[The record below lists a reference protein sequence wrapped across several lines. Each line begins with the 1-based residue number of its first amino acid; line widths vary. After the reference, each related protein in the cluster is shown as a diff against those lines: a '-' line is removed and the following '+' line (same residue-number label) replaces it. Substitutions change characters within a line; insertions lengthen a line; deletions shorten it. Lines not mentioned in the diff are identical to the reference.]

1 MNFNFTYKQSNKCF
15 KERFHSFHL
24 VLSRPSKQ
32 YEESGKT
39 PVSIR
44 PGRRLE
50 KFSKEALVGHDMF
63 WAEHARNLVWFKEWD
78 RILDWEPPFARWFVG
93 GKLNASVNCLDR
105 HISSDTK
112 NKAAIIWEGE
122 NGEARTLTYLQLYY
136 QVNKFANV
144 LKDLGIKKG
153 DRVTIY
159 LPMVPELVI
168 AMLACTRI
176 GAIHSVVFSGFSSQA
191 LVDRANDAKSKVI
204 ITSDGGVRRG
214 KLIELKRV
222 VDDAVGLVPSIENVI
237 VLKRAGN
244 EIKMGTKDKWWH
256 ELMATAKQYCQP
268 EPVESTHPLY
278 ILYTSGT
285 TGKPKGVMHG
295 TGGYLT
301 HLYASAKWVFNFN
314 EQDIFFCTADIGW
327 VTGHSYIV
335 YAPLMHG
342 VTEVM
347 YEGAPDFP
355 KPDRYWSIIEKHGI
369 TILYTTPTALRMYM
383 KYGDSIPNSF
393 DLSSLRLL
401 GTVGEPIN
409 PEVWL
414 WYFRTI
420 GKENCPIID
429 TWWQTETG
437 GIMLSM
443 CTGIETLPMKP
454 GSATFPIPGIDAAVV
469 DENGNPVP
477 SGTKGYLVIRRP
489 WPGMLLSLWEDN
501 EKYKQVYWSRFAD
514 AYYPGDYALIDQDG
528 YLWLLGRADDVLKVA
543 GHRLGTMELES
554 AFVSHK
560 AIAEAAVTSK
570 PDNTKGEA
578 IIAFL
583 VPKEGFS
590 GSDNLR
596 NELIIHIRGTVGP
609 VAAPD
614 EVYFVN
620 KLPKTR
626 SGKIMRRLLKSIASG
641 GQIGDITTLE
651 DGAAIDEVKQAYED
665 LKKTIQS

>member
-1 MNFNFTYKQSNKCF
+1 
-15 KERFHSFHL
+15 
-24 VLSRPSKQ
+24 LSSPSRLS
-32 YEESGKT
+32 ENGGSGAIK
-39 PVSIR
+39 VSVRI
-44 PGRRLE
+44 GKRLE
-50 KFSKEALVGHDMF
+50 KISKEALAEPDQF
-63 WAEHARNLVWFKEWD
+63 WAAQAKNLIWFKEWD
-78 RILDWEPPFARWFVG
+78 HVLDWNPPFAKWFVG
-93 GKLNASVNCLDR
+93 GQLNASVNCLDR
-105 HISSDTK
+105 YINTDTK
-112 NKAAIIWEGE
+112 NKAAIIWESESGE
-122 NGEARTLTYLQLYY
+122 TRTLSYFQLYR

-144 LKDLGIKKG
+144 LKSIGVNKG

-159 LPMVPELVI
+159 MPMVPELPI
-168 AMLACTRI
+168 ALLACTRI

-191 LVDRANDAKSKVI
+191 LTDRANDAKSKVI
-204 ITSDGGVRRG
+204 VTADGGLRKGRLV
-214 KLIELKRV
+214 ELKKV
-222 VDDAVGLVPSIENVI
+222 VDESLLSLPSVEHVV

-244 EIKMGTKDKWWH
+244 KVNIGPKDLWWH
-256 ELMATAKQYCQP
+256 DVMNGAKPYCAP

-301 HLYASAKWVFNFN
+301 HLYATAEWVFGFKK
-314 EQDIFFCTADIGW
+314 QDIFFCTADIGW

-342 VTEVM
+342 VTEIM

-355 KPDRYWSIIEKHGI
+355 KPNRYWAIVEKHGA

-383 KYGDSIPNSF
+383 KYDDDGAVSNSF

-409 PEVWL
+409 PHVWM
-414 WYFRTI
+414 WYFKRI
-420 GKENCPIID
+420 GNENCPIVD

-443 CTGIETLPMKP
+443 CAGIETIPMKP
-454 GSATFPIPGIDAAVV
+454 GSATFPVPGVDAVVV
-469 DENGNPVP
+469 DETGKPVRP
-477 SGTKGYLVIRRP
+477 GTKGYIVIRRP
-489 WPGMLLSLWEDN
+489 WPGMFLSLWGDE
-501 EKYKQVYWSRFAD
+501 EKYRQTYWTKFPGL
-514 AYYPGDYALIDQDG
+514 YYPGDYALVDEEG

-560 AIAEAAVTSK
+560 AIAEAAVTGK
-570 PDNTKGEA
+570 PDDTKGES

-583 VPKEGFS
+583 VLKEGFS
-590 GSDNLR
+590 DSENLR
-596 NELIIHIRGTVGP
+596 KEVVVHIRSTLGP
-609 VAAPD
+609 IATPD
-614 EVYFVN
+614 EVYFVS

-641 GQIGDITTLE
+641 QKIGDVTTLE
-651 DGAAIDEVKQAYED
+651 DEAAIDEVRQAYED
-665 LKKTIQS
+665 LKKMVNS